1 MSNAA
6 PEVQDPAD
14 EAPDPLVLLAE
25 SRLRLL
31 RELAEIGMELARRSL
46 NTGAPA
52 DGESITE
59 TGRSR
64 GRDPAEAFAPL
75 SRAIR
80 LTLTLEAKT
89 AAELRDL
96 KAGVVRERE
105 EERTRT
111 AKGREAAAAKD
122 AKERAVRVRE
132 LVAEAAEFEIADV
145 YEFAQVYHALHERLD
160 EDPAYDDCGVRP
172 LRETVERLCKDL
184 MLSPDWSRW
193 DGEGWIREEGAPK
206 RHRYSI
212 FNQPSARALLD
223 DEDPD
228 QSEAEPRPGLPQNG
242 HQLE

>member
-6 PEVQDPAD
+6 PQPQGLADDDPS
-14 EAPDPLVLLAE
+14 VVLAE
-25 SRLRLL
+25 SRIRMLR
-31 RELAEIGMELARRSL
+31 RLAEIGMELAERTL
-46 NTGAPA
+46 NTEAAPA
-52 DGESITE
+52 K
-59 TGRSR
+59 
-64 GRDPAEAFAPL
+64 GRDPAEFYAPI

-80 LTLTLEAKT
+80 LTLALEAKT
-89 AAELRDL
+89 DEELRDL
-96 KAGVVRERE
+96 KAGVVRKRE
-105 EERTRT
+105 KEKKRAAR
-111 AKGREAAAAKD
+111 RHEAAAAKE
-122 AKERAVRVRE
+122 AQERAVKVRE

-145 YEFAQVYHALHERLD
+145 YEFAQVYHALRERLD

-193 DGEGWIREEGAPK
+193 DGEGWIEQEGAPK

-223 DEDPD
+223 DDDIPD
-228 QSEAEPRPGLPQNG
+228 QSEAEPRPVLPQNG

>member
-6 PEVQDPAD
+6 PQPQGLADDDPS
-14 EAPDPLVLLAE
+14 VVLAE
-25 SRLRLL
+25 SRIRMLR
-31 RELAEIGMELARRSL
+31 RLAEIGMELAERTL
-46 NTGAPA
+46 NTQVAP
-52 DGESITE
+52 GK
-59 TGRSR
+59 
-64 GRDPAEAFAPL
+64 GRDPADSYAPI

-80 LTLTLEAKT
+80 LTLALEAKT
-89 AAELRDL
+89 DEELRDL
-96 KAGVVRERE
+96 KAGVVRKRKKELKRA
-105 EERTRT
+105 
-111 AKGREAAAAKD
+111 AKRHEAAAAKD
-122 AKERAVRVRE
+122 AAERAVKVRE

-145 YEFAQVYHALHERLD
+145 YEFAQVYHALRERLD

-193 DGEGWIREEGAPK
+193 EGEGWTREEGAPK

-223 DEDPD
+223 DDIPEEPAA
-228 QSEAEPRPGLPQNG
+228 QPRPNA

>member
-6 PEVQDPAD
+6 LEPQGLADDDPS
-14 EAPDPLVLLAE
+14 VVLAE
-25 SRLRLL
+25 SRIRMLR
-31 RELAEIGMELARRSL
+31 RLAEIGMELAERTL
-46 NTGAPA
+46 NTQVAP
-52 DGESITE
+52 GK
-59 TGRSR
+59 
-64 GRDPAEAFAPL
+64 GRDPAEFYGPI

-80 LTLTLEAKT
+80 LTLALEAKT
-89 AAELRDL
+89 DEELRDL
-96 KAGVVRERE
+96 KAGVVRKRKKERK
-105 EERTRT
+105 RAAR
-111 AKGREAAAAKD
+111 RHEAAAAKD
-122 AKERAVRVRE
+122 AAERAVKVRD

-145 YEFAQVYHALHERLD
+145 YEFAQVYHALRERLD

-193 DGEGWIREEGAPK
+193 EGEGWIKQEGAPK

-223 DEDPD
+223 DDDIPD
-228 QSEAEPRPGLPQNG
+228 QSEAEPRPVLPQNG

>member
-6 PEVQDPAD
+6 PQPQGLADDDPS
-14 EAPDPLVLLAE
+14 VVLAE
-25 SRLRLL
+25 SRIRMLR
-31 RELAEIGMELARRSL
+31 RLAEIGMELAERTL
-46 NTGAPA
+46 NTEAAPA
-52 DGESITE
+52 K
-59 TGRSR
+59 
-64 GRDPAEAFAPL
+64 GRDPAEFYAPI

-80 LTLTLEAKT
+80 LTLALEAKT
-89 AAELRDL
+89 DEELRDL
-96 KAGVVRERE
+96 KAGVVRKRE
-105 EERTRT
+105 KEKKRAAR
-111 AKGREAAAAKD
+111 RHEAAAAKE
-122 AKERAVRVRE
+122 AQERAVKVRD

-145 YEFAQVYHALHERLD
+145 YEFAQVYHALRERLD

-193 DGEGWIREEGAPK
+193 EGEGWIKQEGAPK

-223 DEDPD
+223 DDDIPD
-228 QSEAEPRPGLPQNG
+228 QSEAEPRPVLPQNG

>member
-6 PEVQDPAD
+6 PQPQGLADDDPS
-14 EAPDPLVLLAE
+14 VVLAE
-25 SRLRLL
+25 SRIRMLR
-31 RELAEIGMELARRSL
+31 RLAEIGMELAERTL
-46 NTGAPA
+46 NTEAAPA
-52 DGESITE
+52 K
-59 TGRSR
+59 
-64 GRDPAEAFAPL
+64 GRDPAEFYAPI

-80 LTLTLEAKT
+80 LTLALEAKT
-89 AAELRDL
+89 DEELRDL
-96 KAGVVRERE
+96 KAGVVRKRE
-105 EERTRT
+105 KEKKRAAR
-111 AKGREAAAAKD
+111 RHEAAAAKE
-122 AKERAVRVRE
+122 AQERAVKVRE

-145 YEFAQVYHALHERLD
+145 YEFAQVYHALRERLD

-193 DGEGWIREEGAPK
+193 EGEGWIKQEGAPK

-223 DEDPD
+223 DDDIPD
-228 QSEAEPRPGLPQNG
+228 QSEAEPRPVLPQNG